1 MKKIVII
8 GPAYPLRGGIA
19 NLNEA
24 LAAELQKAGHE
35 VSIASFS
42 VQYPNFLFPGK
53 TQFDESGVAPKD
65 IQIRTFI
72 NSMNPLNWLLSAVKI
87 MRQKPDLV
95 IVRYWLP
102 FMAPCLGTINWVI
115 RLFSK
120 AHILGLTD
128 NVIPHEKRFG
138 DKMFTTYFVSSAHS
152 FLTMSKTVQAEL
164 REFTSSKAIAFSP
177 HPVYNI
183 FGEGISKAAA
193 RKHLQLDAS
202 EKVILFFGFIRKYKG
217 LQVLLEAMCDERL
230 RAMGVKLIVA
240 GEFYELEE
248 ETKQYIASHQL
259 YEQVILHHQFISN
272 EEVKHYFCAADM
284 VVQPYVTASQS
295 GITQI
300 AYQFGTPMLVTNV
313 GGLSEIVKHDT
324 AGYVVEPNPTAI
336 ADGIVNFYELNKEEA
351 FREGVKLEAEKY
363 SWHYFVE
370 KITQS
375 EF

>member
-24 LAAELQKAGHE
+24 LAAELQKAGHN

-42 VQYPNFLFPGK
+42 LQYPNFLFPGK
-53 TQFDESGVAPKD
+53 TQFDESGVAPKG

-72 NSMNPLNWLLSAVKI
+72 NSINPFNWLLSAVKI
-87 MRQKPDLV
+87 IRQKPDLV

-115 RLFSK
+115 RLFSN

-128 NVIPHEKRFG
+128 NVIPHENRFG
-138 DKMFTTYFVSSAHS
+138 DRMFTTYFVSSAHS

-164 REFTSSKAIAFSP
+164 REFTPSKAIAFSP

-183 FGEGISKAAA
+183 FGDGISKAAA
-193 RKHLQLDAS
+193 RAHLQLDIS

-217 LQVLLEAMCDERL
+217 LHVLLEAMCDERL

-259 YEQVILHHQFISN
+259 SEQVALHHQFISN

-336 ADGIVNFYELNKEEA
+336 ADGIVDFYQLQKEDS
-351 FREGVKLEAEKY
+351 FRRGVKIEAEKY
-363 SWHYFVE
+363 SWKYFVE
-370 KITQS
+370 KVTHD
-375 EF
+375 EL